1 MLILGVIIEYAATSL
16 DRPFSY
22 CYKGTK
28 NIEEGVRVYVEFAHR
43 KVVGYVV
50 SVSHITMSLENYQ
63 KETGFKVKEIESIID
78 DEPLFNDELSHLS
91 KKIASYYFAP
101 LISVYQSMLPP
112 SLKPKSS
119 SLSKPKIAYESFYV
133 PLSGDEDGLT
143 SKQKELLRLINKE
156 KEVAKKD
163 ISSLSILKKLEEK
176 KLVKEI
182 KKEKIRLVQ
191 EDVPLEEYKSLNE
204 EQEEAFKEIVFGK
217 DKSFLLE
224 GVTGSGKTE
233 VYLHASKEMINQGKS
248 VLMLVPEISLTVQ
261 MVRRFK
267 ARFAQIAILHSGL
280 TPSEKYDEYR
290 RIAKGEVSIVV
301 GARSAIFA
309 PLKNIGLII
318 IDEEHSETYKQ
329 ESSPY
334 YNAITVAFM
343 RQEYHNCKVVLG
355 SATPSLETKI
365 RALRGVYHQ
374 LYLSKRFNDNEL
386 PSTEIVDMLKTSN
399 IDTKSVVLSIKLRQE
414 IQKNLDNNEQT
425 LLLLNRRGFA
435 PFVTCRKCNRVAR
448 CPTCSL
454 PLTYHK
460 EDAML
465 KCHHCGYVEE
475 EEGECPK
482 CGGKIFSKV
491 GFGTEKVENE
501 IKELFPQAK
510 VLRLDSDVTKIRKK
524 ASSVI
529 TSFEKEEADILIGTQ
544 MIAKGHDFKNVTL
557 VGIVLADLGLNIP
570 SFRSNERTF
579 DLLTQAIGRAG
590 RSQKL
595 GRAIIQTYVPNNFV
609 IYDAK
614 KQDYNRF
621 FNEEMAY
628 RKAAQYPPY
637 VYCTMLTFSSNDEAS
652 VKEAAVF
659 FKKYLDAKFALK
671 KVSVIGPSEPYL
683 VKLNGKFRRKILLKY
698 KNMMDVKTEILEII
712 SVSNKNKNVQ
722 VSVDV
727 DPYTDY

>member
-22 CYKGTK
+22 AYKGNK
-28 NIEEGVRVYVEFAHR
+28 IIKEGIRVYVEFAHR

-50 SVSHITMSLENYQ
+50 SVAPSSLNLEEYQ
-63 KETGFKVKEIESIID
+63 QETGIKIKEIESIID
-78 DEPLFNDELSHLS
+78 EEPLFNEELSLLS

-133 PLSGDEDGLT
+133 PLSSCEEGL
-143 SKQKELLRLINKE
+143 SAKQKELLRLINKE
-156 KEVAKKD
+156 KEIAKKD
-163 ISSLSILKKLEEK
+163 ISSLSVLKKLEEK
-176 KLVKEI
+176 NLVKEI
-182 KKEKIRLVQ
+182 KKEKIRLIQ
-191 EDVPLEEYKSLNE
+191 EDVLLEEYKELND
-204 EQEEAFKEIVFGK
+204 EQEKAFKEIVFGN
-217 DKSFLLE
+217 DRSFLLE

-233 VYLHASKEMINQGKS
+233 VYLHASRELIKQGKS

-267 ARFAQIAILHSGL
+267 ARFKKIAILHSGL

-290 RIAKGEVSIVV
+290 RIAKGDVSIVV

-329 ESSPY
+329 ESSPF

-374 LYLSKRFNDNEL
+374 LYLKKRYNENEL
-386 PSTEIVDMLKTSN
+386 PHTEVIDMLKPSN
-399 IDTKSVVLSIKLRQE
+399 IDTKSVILSLRLREE
-414 IQKNLDNNEQT
+414 IQKNLQNKEQT
-425 LLLLNRRGFA
+425 LLLINRRGFA
-435 PFVTCRKCNRVAR
+435 PFVTCRKCNRVSR
-448 CPTCSL
+448 CPTCFL

-460 EDAML
+460 EDKML

-475 EEGECPK
+475 EEKECPK
-482 CGGKIFSKV
+482 CGSTLFSKV
-491 GFGTEKVENE
+491 GFGTEKVESE
-501 IKELFPQAK
+501 INALFPEAK
-510 VLRLDSDVTKIRKK
+510 TLRLDSDVTKIRTK
-524 ASSVI
+524 ASSII

-570 SFRSNERTF
+570 SFRSNERSF

-590 RSQKL
+590 RSTKK

-614 KQDYNRF
+614 TQDYNRF
-621 FNEEMAY
+621 FNEEMAN
-628 RKAAQYPPY
+628 RKTSQYPPY
-637 VYCTMLTFSSNDEAS
+637 VYCTMLTFSCKEEEA
-652 VKEAAVF
+652 VKEAAIF
-659 FKKYLDAKFALK
+659 FKKYLEAKFATK
-671 KVSVIGPSEPYL
+671 KVWVIGPSEPYL
-683 VKLNGKFRRKILLKY
+683 VVMNGKYRRKILLKY
-698 KNMMDVKTEILEII
+698 KNIEDIKEEILQII
-712 SVSNKNKNVQ
+712 SLSTKNKKVQ
-722 VSVDV
+722 VTVDV